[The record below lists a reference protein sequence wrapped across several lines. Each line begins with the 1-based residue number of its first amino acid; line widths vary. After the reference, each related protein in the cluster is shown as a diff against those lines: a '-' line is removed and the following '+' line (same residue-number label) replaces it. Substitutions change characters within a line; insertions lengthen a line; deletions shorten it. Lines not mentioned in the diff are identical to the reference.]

1 MTESSIYQSSLSKV
15 VAYGVKAYMRQ
26 HLFAY
31 EFVVKIAEYLYPCP
45 DPQIVYETSFL
56 LKEDLNVKAFK
67 KTLVALSELL
77 FPESKE
83 KEREFKRALFKS
95 VTPGCKRWD
104 DILTAESGSFPF
116 PVDKPLPTGEE
127 LASKLTPIYVALS
140 NEVEEEEETDS
151 PEPQLK
157 ESELIKEEN
166 EKEKTMS
173 YVSGKK
179 IKDLSIANH
188 CRSIFCELEIL
199 LRQNETQKGDSELI
213 SDLIYELDKLIVDRF
228 IPLTYDEISRLR
240 EWIVLYDYL
249 VESGQDASNLLIL
262 TKTLLEDSANK
273 DLGVIERWVYL
284 LNSLLD
290 PIKKSLDLVEPIL
303 EDSSLKEKIEEDKE
317 LCQEITNLLSPLEN
331 LHDEIHALRKLPSH
345 LVKEI
350 EKFNTRVEEKIWEGK
365 RKDKVEGLL
374 GFINYLLQK
383 AEREKDEFSD
393 YTEYKDYV
401 DGLSKIK
408 EKLENEKDSLIEK
421 EFYSLFSSV
430 HQIYDRRITNLL
442 NRN

>member
-1 MTESSIYQSSLSKV
+1 MTESRSKV

-31 EFVVKIAEYLYPCP
+31 EFIVKIAEYIHPCP

-83 KEREFKRALFKS
+83 KEREFKRALFNS

-104 DILTAESGSFPF
+104 DILTAESGPFPF
-116 PVDKPLPTGEE
+116 PVHQSLPTGEE
-127 LASKLTPIYVALS
+127 LASKLTPIYVALC
-140 NEVEEEEETDS
+140 NEGEEEKEMDS
-151 PEPQLK
+151 PKPQLK
-157 ESELIKEEN
+157 KSELDA
-166 EKEKTMS
+166 
-173 YVSGKK
+173 GKK

-188 CRSIFCELEIL
+188 CRSIFRELQIL

-213 SDLIYELDKLIVDRF
+213 SDLIYELDRLILDRS
-228 IPLTYDEISRLR
+228 IRLTYNEISRLR

-262 TKTLLEDSANK
+262 AKTLLEDSANK
-273 DLGVIERWVYL
+273 DLGVVERWVYL

-303 EDSSLKEKIEEDKE
+303 KDSSLKEKIEEDKE
-317 LCQEITNLLSPLEN
+317 LCQEITNLFSPLCN
-331 LHDEIHALRKLPSH
+331 LNDQIHALRKLPSH

-408 EKLENEKDSLIEK
+408 EKLENEKDSLTEK
-421 EFYSLFSSV
+421 EFYSLDVSV

-442 NRN
+442 NRK